1 MSTHSQT
8 LYKVNKTKK
17 IAMND
22 VKVNDY
28 ENDNEMKQICQGQDR
43 GYPSKYSLGQV
54 QAKVEKRK
62 NV

>member
-1 MSTHSQT
+1 MSTYSQT

-28 ENDNEMKQICQGQDR
+28 ENDNEMKQIYQGQDR

>member
-1 MSTHSQT
+1 
-8 LYKVNKTKK
+8 
-17 IAMND
+17 MNA